1 MGTSIVDGPS
11 PIAIKVAATRS
22 SAELSRTR
30 TSTTLRPARR
40 FSSRGVPDATMN
52 ALLQRLVP
60 PRKSTVADVANVIDF
75 FLSKASDAVT
85 AQTIYL
91 GGV

>member
-1 MGTSIVDGPS
+1 
-11 PIAIKVAATRS
+11 
-22 SAELSRTR
+22 
-30 TSTTLRPARR
+30 
-40 FSSRGVPDATMN
+40 MN

-75 FLSKASDAVT
+75 FVSKASDSVT